1 MDCWEV
7 CCPSL
12 NTATFVFKQDQDM
25 GLVRRFQS
33 PIVIDGRLFVVG
45 RRRAIRVRR
54 KMKLEKRDI
63 MKLSKVNEV
72 SYCEHLQIAKAFRH

>member
-1 MDCWEV
+1 
-7 CCPSL
+7 
-12 NTATFVFKQDQDM
+12 M
-25 GLVRRFQS
+25 GLVRRLQS

-63 MKLSKVNEV
+63 RELSEVNQM
-72 SYCEHLQIAKAFRH
+72 SHCEHLRIVKAFRH

>member
-1 MDCWEV
+1 
-7 CCPSL
+7 
-12 NTATFVFKQDQDM
+12 M

-54 KMKLEKRDI
+54 KTKLERRDI
-63 MKLSKVNEV
+63 VKLSKANEV
-72 SYCEHLQIAKAFRH
+72 SYCEHLQIAKAFHH